1 MNFIVALFQNK
12 FVTVPALAWFIAQM
26 YKLLF
31 TLIKYKELDFTRL
44 FGTGGM
50 PSSHTSYVVTLCTV
64 IGKAVGV
71 DSALFGV
78 SFAFSLI
85 VMSDAAGVRQAAGK
99 QAKLL
104 NALVSTHFPG
114 DTFGVTL
121 KELIGHKPLEVLIG
135 AILGIVTGMLLG

>member
-1 MNFIVALFQNK
+1 MNIVTSFFLNRHI
-12 FVTVPALAWFIAQM
+12 TVPALTWFIAQA

-31 TLIKYKELDFTRL
+31 SLIKYRKLDFMRL

-50 PSSHTSYVVTLCTV
+50 PSSHTCFTVSLCTV
-64 IGKAVGV
+64 IGKTQGVG
-71 DSALFGV
+71 SAAFGL
-78 SFAFSLI
+78 SFAFALV

-104 NALVSTHFPG
+104 NSLMSTHFQ
-114 DTFGVTL
+114 DDEFNEKL

-135 AILGIVTGMLLG
+135 AVLGVLMGLILG